1 METTKRKQKRRA
13 RTKNYYFTKVH
24 ENAIV
29 EYAKT
34 NDNKIRTRLYINYI
48 QPAFHE
54 MVEKITYTYKFTTL
68 PNIDPLKE
76 ECKIWLTTILDKYD
90 PTKGSKAF
98 SYFSVVTKHWFIH
111 KLKKNSAKNK
121 KEISYEDLVKES
133 IHEDLITNEEVYIN
147 TREQAEFW
155 QSLLFEV
162 DRWHR
167 VDLKE
172 NERKVVEAVK
182 VLLTSADQIEIFNKK
197 AIYLYLRE
205 ITGLNT
211 KQIVNN
217 LNKLRLKYRIFKLK
231 WDRGEYEKK

>member
-1 METTKRKQKRRA
+1 MNTTKIKKKRRP

-24 ENAIV
+24 ENAII
-29 EYAKT
+29 EYART

-76 ECKIWLTTILDKYD
+76 ECKIWITTILDKYD
-90 PTKGSKAF
+90 PSKGSKAF

-121 KEISYEDLVKES
+121 KEVSYEDLVKES
-133 IHEDLITNEEVYIN
+133 IHEDLITNEEVYLN

-155 QSLLFEV
+155 QSLLSEV

-197 AIYLYLRE
+197 AVYLYLRE

-217 LNKLRLKYRIFKLK
+217 LNKLRSKYKIFKIK